1 MIRNILGKVVNGEN
15 LSEEEAMKVMD
26 FIMEGRATSAQVAG
40 LLAALKT
47 KGETV
52 DEITG
57 FVRSM
62 KNKAIKVD
70 VDEEYCIDTCGT
82 GGDGLSTFN
91 ISTASAF
98 VVAAGGCKVAKHGN
112 RSITSQC
119 GSADVLEALGINI
132 ELNSYEVKECIK
144 EVGIGFMFAPIFHSS
159 MRYAAGPRR
168 ELGIRTV
175 FNILGPLTNPAQVKG
190 QILGVFAPELTEF
203 MGHVLIRLG
212 IERGLVV
219 YGMDGMDEISPFT
232 HTKVTEIRDGE
243 IITYE
248 ISPENFGLERK
259 EGHLIG
265 GDAVCNAQIIM
276 DIFKGQRDCRRD
288 AVILNSAGALYVGK
302 AVDSISDGIEMASEI
317 IDSGAAYNKIM
328 ELASFTRRYG
338 R

>member
-1 MIRNILGKVVNGEN
+1 MMKDILDQVVNGID
-15 LSEEEAMKVMD
+15 LSEEEAMEVMN

-40 LLAALKT
+40 LLIALKT
-47 KGETV
+47 KGETI

-62 KNKAIKVD
+62 KSKAIRVGVD
-70 VDEEYCIDTCGT
+70 NEYCIDTCGT

-91 ISTASAF
+91 ISTATSF

-112 RSITSQC
+112 RSITSRC

-132 ELNSYEVKECIK
+132 ELGPDEVEECIK

-159 MRYAAGPRR
+159 MKYAVGPRQ

-190 QILGVFAPELTEF
+190 QILGVFDSKLTEP
-203 MGHVLIRLG
+203 MAHVLMRLG

-232 HTKVTEIRDGE
+232 HTKVTEIRDGD

-248 ISPENFGLERK
+248 LDPKIFGIEGK
-259 EGHLIG
+259 HGHLIG
-265 GDAVCNAQIIM
+265 GDAVCNAKIII
-276 DIFKGQRDCRRD
+276 DIFRGQRDCRRD

-302 AVDSISDGIEMASEI
+302 VVDTISEGIEMASEI
-317 IDSGAAYNKIM
+317 IDSGAAYEKLIEFAN
-328 ELASFTRRYG
+328 FTRRYG

>member
-1 MIRNILGKVVNGEN
+1 MMKDILDQVVNGID
-15 LSEEEAMKVMD
+15 LSEEEAMEVMN

-40 LLAALKT
+40 LLIALKT
-47 KGETV
+47 KGETI

-62 KNKAIKVD
+62 KSKAIRVD
-70 VDEEYCIDTCGT
+70 VDSDYCIDTCGT

-91 ISTASAF
+91 ISTAASF

-112 RSITSQC
+112 RSVTSRC

-132 ELNSYEVKECIK
+132 ELCSVGVRECIE

-159 MRYAAGPRR
+159 MKYAAGPRR

-190 QILGVFAPELTEF
+190 QILGVFAPELTEP
-203 MGHVLIRLG
+203 MAHVLMRLG

-219 YGMDGMDEISPFT
+219 YGKDGMDEISPFT

-248 ISPENFGLERK
+248 IDPEAFGMERK
-259 EGHLIG
+259 HGRLVG
-265 GDAVCNAQIIM
+265 GDAACNAQIIR
-276 DIFKGQRDCRRD
+276 DIFRGHRGSRRD
-288 AVILNSAGALYVGK
+288 AVVLNSAGALYVGK
-302 AVDSISDGIEMASEI
+302 VVDTISDGIEMASEI
-317 IDSGAAYNKIM
+317 IDSGAAYEKVI
-328 ELASFTRRYG
+328 ELANFTRRYG
-338 R
+338 I